1 MPQGLALIIDEAFIT
16 TGGEEMVDIVV
27 KFFSNETQQ
36 LSVLASSILLAKG
49 VIEWNLSTPN
59 PE

>member
-1 MPQGLALIIDEAFIT
+1 MGLALIIDEAFIT

-49 VIEWNLSTPN
+49 VIQ
-59 PE
+59 